1 MQDLRPLFVPTNN
14 AGVTYWR
21 MYNFV
26 NSAQRNKIMNAWL
39 MWWQKDLKEVHPWQF
54 DVDITEHKYR
64 IMGELDQRV
73 RSADIC
79 IMQTAHTAHSLNVF
93 KSIRDAQSYLGKG
106 VTLAEVDDNIYSTP
120 TYNPASSCYNPNSPL
135 RLIATEH
142 YKSADAMIVS
152 TPYLKEV
159 YEDCNKYIYV
169 VPNCI
174 DFKLWD
180 KVKRKKKKGL
190 RIGWSGGAAH
200 KEDLEIILPVIKEF
214 GVKYPEIKFVFL
226 HGAPDF
232 IRDLPNVEYH
242 QKFARIDK
250 YPQYV
255 GSQGIDIGLAPLVD
269 NAFNR
274 GKSNLKFLEWS
285 ALSIPTVASNVGNF
299 KETIKNGKEAL
310 LCNNA
315 KDFFTNLE
323 TLAKNSKV
331 RKTMGRVARD
341 KVFRDFNVDEVTRDY
356 EKILREVYDRGQI
369 LKDDDAS
376 EDITTQCPTLN
387 SLSKLEIEEQRI
399 GG

>member
-1 MQDLRPLFVPTNN
+1 MQDLRPLFIPTNN

-135 RLIATEH
+135 RLLATEH

-159 YEDCNKYIYV
+159 YEDCNKYI
-169 VPNCI
+169 
-174 DFKLWD
+174 
-180 KVKRKKKKGL
+180 
-190 RIGWSGGAAH
+190 
-200 KEDLEIILPVIKEF
+200 
-214 GVKYPEIKFVFL
+214 
-226 HGAPDF
+226 
-232 IRDLPNVEYH
+232 
-242 QKFARIDK
+242 
-250 YPQYV
+250 
-255 GSQGIDIGLAPLVD
+255 
-269 NAFNR
+269 
-274 GKSNLKFLEWS
+274 
-285 ALSIPTVASNVGNF
+285 
-299 KETIKNGKEAL
+299 
-310 LCNNA
+310 
-315 KDFFTNLE
+315 
-323 TLAKNSKV
+323 
-331 RKTMGRVARD
+331 
-341 KVFRDFNVDEVTRDY
+341 
-356 EKILREVYDRGQI
+356 
-369 LKDDDAS
+369 
-376 EDITTQCPTLN
+376 
-387 SLSKLEIEEQRI
+387 
-399 GG
+399 